1 MSRYRTIDLLSHAEK
16 GRPTD
21 DRQFVGALERGLRVL
36 RAFASSRDLLS
47 NGELAQRTGLSKP
60 TISRLTYTL
69 ARLGYLSHGSD
80 TGLYR
85 LGTGALA
92 LGYASLSNLDV
103 RQVARPLM
111 QELADYAPGGVILCA
126 RNELDMICLEIRRS
140 PQYLGLGLE
149 IGDRMPLAIT
159 APGRA
164 YLASLP
170 ADQRQPLLEE
180 IRKSDP
186 NRWPQVHRDIKRA
199 ITDIADHGFCM
210 TIGDWFPEIHSVAVP
225 LCATTPY
232 GTLTMNIG
240 GLASLLPI
248 KMIEK
253 ELGPRLVTMARRI
266 DDLLKTAA

>member
-1 MSRYRTIDLLSHAEK
+1 MSRYRKIDLLSQSEK
-16 GRPTD
+16 ESPTD
-21 DRQFVGALERGLRVL
+21 DRQFVAALERGLRVL

-69 ARLGYLSHGSD
+69 TRLGYLSHGSD

-111 QELADYAPGGVILCA
+111 QELADHAPGGVILCA

-140 PQYLGLGLE
+140 PEYLGLGLE

-170 ADQRQPLLEE
+170 VDQRQPILEE
-180 IRKSDP
+180 IRKRDP
-186 NRWPQVHRDIKRA
+186 RRWPQVRRDINCA
-199 ITDIADHGFCM
+199 ISDIADHGFCV

-225 LCATTPY
+225 LSATTPY
-232 GTLTMNIG
+232 GTLTINVG
-240 GLASLLPI
+240 GLASLLPT

-253 ELGPRLVTMARRI
+253 DLGPRLVAVARRI
-266 DDLLKTAA
+266 DDLLKTST